1 MSAAT
6 GRTGT
11 AAEPFQVEDEP
22 VELGGTPFEG
32 WLALGLFWLLGAT
45 VLYQFVTRYVFNDSA
60 AWTEEI
66 ARYLLIGVVFVGAAV
81 GVHKDNHIQVDLLER
96 RLPPRHARRLALAA
110 RAVSAAFF
118 AALALLTVLLMQK
131 LGDYQM
137 TIAPLPMNL
146 VYGVCLFGFA
156 AMTWRA
162 LGVLRRRY
170 RAPLEGTQAGSV
182 PGAPEA

>member
-1 MSAAT
+1 MSAEPGSPPAV
-6 GRTGT
+6 
-11 AAEPFQVEDEP
+11 AEPFQVEDEP
-22 VELGGTPFEG
+22 VELADTPFEG

-45 VLYQFVTRYVFNDSA
+45 VLYQFITRYVFNDSA

-66 ARYLLIGVVFVGAAV
+66 ARYLLIGTVFVGAAV
-81 GVHKDNHIQVDLLER
+81 GVHKDNHIQVDLAQR
-96 RLPPRHARRLALAA
+96 YLPPRPARVLGLVVRAL
-110 RAVSAAFF
+110 SAAFF
-118 AALALLTVLLMQK
+118 AALAALTVLLMRK

-162 LGVLRRRY
+162 LGVLVRRY
-170 RAPLEGTQAGSV
+170 RAREP
-182 PGAPEA
+182 